1 MWAHSCLADGM
12 TEVNQETGCS
22 VVGLWIQSGKV
33 DLKQNSSNN
42 IIIMNFA
49 YHL

>member
-12 TEVNQETGCS
+12 TEVNPETRCS
-22 VVGLWIQSGKV
+22 VFGLWIQSGKV
-33 DLKQNSSNN
+33 DLKQNSCHH
-42 IIIMNFA
+42 IIIMNLA